1 MKKTTSIIM
10 AVMLVV
16 SLSACSAKEE
26 KKVIINEPEE
36 TEETVIT
43 VNNVD
48 QEMQEPEISVEKI
61 EQLGERVVISE
72 WMDEENAIVSKENTT
87 LGKMTSEE
95 FEGAYPRSL
104 YYYNT
109 STKEYTP
116 IKEQENVL
124 LGGGTLSSDK
134 KFLLYSEYVLGDPS
148 YFIMN
153 LDTKDSFCICN
164 DKIGGARSAIWV
176 GNEVV
181 GSAYNGGIYM
191 ASTAGEISI
200 LEGLEGE
207 SIFILRA
214 TKDYIYYTG
223 DNTSLMKMNRVTR
236 EKTSLNIEN
245 VFDVV
250 LSADGAKM
258 LILQSDN
265 TKSALLLVD
274 LEDGKQTTIAEG
286 TDISSIS
293 WSPDQRRI
301 AYAIKFDGTN
311 ATMNGLYAYDM
322 LSAKPTQIAPE
333 IQDAFTSWSPLG
345 DKLMYSEWNGE
356 EYESSI
362 IYLNQ

>member
-1 MKKTTSIIM
+1 MKKTTSIII

-16 SLSACSAKEE
+16 SLSACNAKEE
-26 KKVIINEPEE
+26 NKVNIEEP
-36 TEETVIT
+36 EETVIT

-109 STKEYTP
+109 NTKEYTP
-116 IKEQENVL
+116 IMEKENIL

-164 DKIGGARSAIWV
+164 DNIGGARSAIWV

-181 GSAYNGGIYM
+181 GAAFNGGLYT
-191 ASTAGEISI
+191 ASTSGEISI
-200 LEGLEGE
+200 LAGLEGE

-223 DNTSLMKMNRVTR
+223 DNTSLMKMNRATE

-258 LILQSDN
+258 LILQSDD
-265 TKSALLLVD
+265 TKSELLLVN

-293 WSPDQRRI
+293 WSPDQRRV

-311 ATMNGLYAYDM
+311 TTMNGLYAYDM

-345 DKLMYSEWNGE
+345 DKLMYAEWNGE

-362 IYLNQ
+362 IYLKQQ